1 MEAMAVT
8 LRPDRAAVGSLVTVE
23 ARPNDGAGVVQMV
36 GEVLGYGF
44 TQYLARQGALWS
56 AHVSVPYGAAPG
68 EYTLEV
74 RGMDGQGRT
83 LAAGR
88 AVFQVTA

>member
-1 MEAMAVT
+1 MTVALEPSQAG
-8 LRPDRAAVGSLVTVE
+8 VGALVTVE
-23 ARPNDGAGVVQMV
+23 ARAADAAGLVQVV
-36 GEVLGYGF
+36 GEVVGYGF
-44 TQYLARQGALWS
+44 TQYLTRQGGVWS
-56 AHVSVPYGAAPG
+56 AQVAVPYGAAPG

-74 RGMDGQGRT
+74 RGIDGQGRT